1 MEMEG
6 LMTFVFVLVRVA
18 SVLAFLPFLGN
29 GPVPMGAKALGAVA
43 ISLVLLPLGCVD
55 TPVLGWGPI
64 QFLSL
69 VAAEVLFGSLMG
81 LSALLVFK
89 ALWTA
94 GGMIG
99 QQMGMALASVADPIS
114 GVESNLV
121 AQLCDVVGVLVFFSV
136 DGHHWMLLALRDS
149 FAQWP
154 LGEFLSAEFFKRITV
169 AAVVTNVGMAFRL
182 AAPLLL
188 VAFTVSLLMAV
199 MARLVPE
206 VNVLIIGFPL
216 RIGAGLVG
224 LALFMPVIVRC
235 GVDISRTMGEVASA
249 VAAGT

>member
-1 MEMEG
+1 
-6 LMTFVFVLVRVA
+6 
-18 SVLAFLPFLGN
+18 
-29 GPVPMGAKALGAVA
+29 
-43 ISLVLLPLGCVD
+43 
-55 TPVLGWGPI
+55 
-64 QFLSL
+64 
-69 VAAEVLFGSLMG
+69 
-81 LSALLVFK
+81 LVFK

-94 GGMIG
+94 GGIVG
-99 QQMGMALASVADPIS
+99 QQMGMALASVADPVS

-121 AQLCDVVGVLVFFSV
+121 ARLCDIVGVLVFLSV

-149 FAQWP
+149 LVQWP

-169 AAVVTNVGMAFRL
+169 AAVVANAHMAFQL

-235 GVDISRTMGEVASA
+235 GVDVSRTMGEIAGA
-249 VAAGT
+249 VAGGT